1 VSKPKGGLRTGV
13 TKLRTRSTAVLAI
26 GLLCSACL
34 FRQDGPVIS
43 SGDRYAGAGD
53 AVQVYRLGT
62 GDRVRVSV
70 YNETSLSGDFTVGA
84 EGNLNLPLIGP
95 VPARDRTVPEVA
107 ADVQQRYGNGYVRDP
122 KVTADI
128 NVYRPFFILGEVNEP
143 GQYPYSIGLTAMN
156 AIATAQGYTAR
167 GDRKLVRIR
176 RQGGTAE
183 EIYRLTPD
191 LRVYPGDTIRVGE
204 RFF

>member
-1 VSKPKGGLRTGV
+1 VSKPKEVLRTGV
-13 TKLRTRSTAVLAI
+13 NKLRVRSTAVLAI

-34 FRQDGPVIS
+34 FREEGPVVS
-43 SGDRYAGAGD
+43 SGDRYAGASET
-53 AVQVYRLGT
+53 APEYRLGT
-62 GDRVRVSV
+62 GDRVRFSV
-70 YNETSLSGDFTVGA
+70 YNEPSLTGEFTVGA

-95 VPARDRTVPEVA
+95 VPARERTVPEVV
-107 ADVQQRYGNGYVRDP
+107 ADAQQRYGNGFVRDP
-122 KVTADI
+122 RVSAD
-128 NVYRPFFILGEVNEP
+128 VSQYRPFFILGEVNEP

-176 RQGGTAE
+176 RQGSPTE
-183 EIYRLTPD
+183 EAYRLTPD